1 MTRFLRFFLLSVS
14 SLVLIGGVDCAAQ
27 GKKSG
32 GKELGLKTVCID
44 AGHGGND
51 PGAISK
57 DKKTREKN
65 LTLDISRRVAEKI
78 RSEYPGVKVILT
90 RNTDVFV
97 PLVERAQIANRANA
111 DLFISVHINS
121 TTGTSANG
129 HSVHVLGQSSK
140 KGRDLFSNNFNE
152 CARENSVI
160 LLEDNYTTNY
170 QGYDPNDPESS
181 IIFSLMQNA
190 YLEQSL
196 DFADRVSREFT
207 KSKIFTTNRGV
218 HQDPFLVLWKTAMP
232 AVLIECGFISNS
244 SDLAVL
250 RQDAR
255 LDKIAE
261 CIFNAFRAFKV
272 DYDSS
277 LSISSREV
285 CPEETIE
292 SKVAPSTSGEAS
304 QKDSTA
310 PKVSK
315 AASEKKSEQA
325 SSPTKEI
332 FYGTQILALK
342 RQLQE
347 GAPEL
352 RGHSVR
358 TVFDGNIYRY
368 IAGAAS
374 TEAEARK
381 NLTAIKADF
390 PSAFLVRTRGD
401 GSVERLSSK

>member
-14 SLVLIGGVDCAAQ
+14 SLIIIGGVDCAAQ
-27 GKKSG
+27 KKG
-32 GKELGLKTVCID
+32 EGLGLKTVCID

-51 PGAISK
+51 PGCISK

-65 LTLDISRRVAEKI
+65 LTLDISKKVAEKI
-78 RSEYPGVKVILT
+78 RAEYPGVKVILT

-160 LLEDNYTTNY
+160 LLEDDYTTNY
-170 QGYDPNDPESS
+170 QGYDPSDPESS

-207 KSKIFTTNRGV
+207 RGKIFTTNRGV

-250 RQDAR
+250 RQDDQ
-255 LDKIAE
+255 LDKIAG

-272 DYDSS
+272 DYDRS
-277 LSISSREV
+277 LSLSQPEV
-285 CPEETIE
+285 CPEETAE
-292 SKVAPSTSGEAS
+292 TKVAPSASG
-304 QKDSTA
+304 
-310 PKVSK
+310 
-315 AASEKKSEQA
+315 AASEKISSEKKASNGVSVKKSEQA
-325 SSPTKEI
+325 AAPAKDI
-332 FYGTQILALK
+332 FFGTQILALK
-342 RQLQE
+342 RQLSE

-352 RGHSVR
+352 KGHSVR

-381 NLTAIKADF
+381 NLAAIKADF
-390 PSAFLVRTRGD
+390 PSAFLVKTRGD
-401 GSVERLSSK
+401 GSVERLGSK